1 MSLVIIIPTYNES
14 ENIAPL
20 IYAISERVDAH
31 IIVVDDNSPDGT
43 GDVVRELTRSN
54 QKIHLVARTQ
64 KLGFASACREGF
76 GKALTLSADIVIQMD
91 SDYSHDPRHL
101 VDLVRMCDRYDV
113 VIGSKYIHGGRVEG
127 LSWWRAALSRY
138 GNRYIRRVL
147 SMKRPDFN
155 LRDSTSGYVAWR
167 SDILRE
173 LISET
178 LSSQG
183 YGFQV
188 ELKWKAFLQGARI
201 WEEPIVFRD
210 RVNGKSKLTS
220 SIALEVLLL
229 PLKLMAFGKSGWGN
243 QKTAVRNIQKISLDG
258 ADISEI
264 SSGDGE

>member
-54 QKIHLVARTQ
+54 QKIHLVARPQ
-64 KLGFASACREGF
+64 KLGFASAYLEGF
-76 GKALTLSADIVIQMD
+76 AKALTLSGDVIIQMD

-101 VDLVRMCDRYDV
+101 ADLIRMCERYDV
-113 VIGSKYIHGGRVEG
+113 VIGSKYTRGGAVEG

-138 GNRYIRRVL
+138 GNRYIRFVL
-147 SMKRPDFN
+147 SLKRRDFN
-155 LRDSTSGYVAWR
+155 LRDSTSGYIAWR
-167 SDILRE
+167 GDALRN
-173 LISET
+173 LLSER

-183 YGFQV
+183 YGFLV
-188 ELKWKAFLQGARI
+188 ELEWKAFLQGARI
-201 WEEPIVFRD
+201 WEEPIIFRD

-229 PLKLMAFGKSGWGN
+229 PLKLLAFEKSGWGD
-243 QKTAVRNIQKISLDG
+243 QKVSR
-258 ADISEI
+258 
-264 SSGDGE
+264 

>member
-54 QKIHLVARTQ
+54 QKIHLVARPQ
-64 KLGFASACREGF
+64 KLGFASAYLEGF
-76 GKALTLSADIVIQMD
+76 AKALTLSGDVIIQMD

-101 VDLVRMCDRYDV
+101 ADLIRMCERYDV
-113 VIGSKYIHGGRVEG
+113 VIGSKYTRGGAVEG

-138 GNRYIRRVL
+138 GNRYIRFVL
-147 SMKRPDFN
+147 SLKRRDFN
-155 LRDSTSGYVAWR
+155 LRDSTSGYIAWR
-167 SDILRE
+167 GDALRN
-173 LISET
+173 LLSER

-183 YGFQV
+183 YGFLV
-188 ELKWKAFLQGARI
+188 ELKWKAFLRGARI
-201 WEEPIVFRD
+201 WEEPIIFRD

-229 PLKLMAFGKSGWGN
+229 PLKLLAFEKSGWGD
-243 QKTAVRNIQKISLDG
+243 QKVSR
-258 ADISEI
+258 
-264 SSGDGE
+264 